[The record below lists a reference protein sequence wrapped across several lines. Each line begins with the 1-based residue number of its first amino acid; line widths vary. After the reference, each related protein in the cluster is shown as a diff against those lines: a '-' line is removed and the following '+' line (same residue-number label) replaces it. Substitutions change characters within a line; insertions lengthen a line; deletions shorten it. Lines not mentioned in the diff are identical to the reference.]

1 MSGSVRMKGRTTE
14 EAIKSALEVLK
25 AGREEVD
32 VRVIS
37 EGEQAVLGVFGGK
50 DAEVEV
56 KIKLDIAEEAKNILQ
71 DILDRAGHITQVYIQ
86 DDTEE
91 TASLEIKADDPARVI
106 GKDWATLA
114 AIQYLVSIIS
124 NRGKEQRKRVEVDC
138 GGYRKK
144 QEKRIEK
151 IAKETAEEVEISSKE
166 IELPPMTP
174 RERRIVHMT
183 IKDMPKI
190 SSYSVGDRDNRRVII
205 APKSA

>member
-1 MSGSVRMKGRTTE
+1 MSNTVRMKGRTTE

-25 AGREEVD
+25 AAKEDVEVRI
-32 VRVIS
+32 VS
-37 EGEQAVLGVFGGK
+37 EGEQGVLGVFGGK

-56 KIKLDIAEEAKNILQ
+56 KLKTDIAEEAKDVLQ
-71 DILDRAGHITQVYIQ
+71 DILDRAGHITQVYVQ
-86 DDTEE
+86 DDSPE

-106 GKDWATLA
+106 GKDGATLSA
-114 AIQYLVSIIS
+114 LQYLVSVIS
-124 NRGKEQRKRVEVDC
+124 NRGRELKKRVEVDC

-151 IAKETAEEVEISSKE
+151 IARETAEEVEISDKE

-183 IKDMPKI
+183 IKDSAKV

-205 APKSA
+205 APIKP

>member
-106 GKDWATLA
+106 GKDGATLA

>member
-1 MSGSVRMKGRTTE
+1 MSNSVRMKGRTTE

-56 KIKLDIAEEAKNILQ
+56 KIKLDIAEESKNILQ
-71 DILDRAGHITQVYIQ
+71 DILDMAGHITQVYIQ

-91 TASLEIKADDPARVI
+91 TASLEIRADDPARVI
-106 GKDWATLA
+106 GRDGATLA

-151 IAKETAEEVEISSKE
+151 IAKETAEEVEISAKE

>member
-86 DDTEE
+86 DDTAE

-106 GKDWATLA
+106 GKDGATLA

-124 NRGKEQRKRVEVDC
+124 NRGKE
-138 GGYRKK
+138 
-144 QEKRIEK
+144 
-151 IAKETAEEVEISSKE
+151 
-166 IELPPMTP
+166 
-174 RERRIVHMT
+174 
-183 IKDMPKI
+183 
-190 SSYSVGDRDNRRVII
+190 
-205 APKSA
+205 

>member
-1 MSGSVRMKGRTTE
+1 MSNNVRMKGRTTE

-25 AGREEVD
+25 ATKEEVD
-32 VRVIS
+32 IRVIF
-37 EGEQAVLGVFGGK
+37 EGEQGVLGVFGGK

-56 KIKLDIAEEAKNILQ
+56 KLKTDIAEEAKNVLQ
-71 DILDRAGHITQVYIQ
+71 DILDRAGHITQAYVQ
-86 DDTEE
+86 DDSPE

-106 GKDWATLA
+106 GKDGATLSA
-114 AIQYLVSIIS
+114 LQYLVSVIA
-124 NRGKEQRKRVEVDC
+124 NRGREQRKRVEIDC
-138 GGYRKK
+138 EGYRKK

-151 IAKETAEEVEISSKE
+151 IARETAEEVAISGKE

-183 IKDMPKI
+183 VKEMPKM

-205 APKSA
+205 APIKS